1 MLPISGISLFVQ
13 YTVMLHRVRRV
24 NEATRGRRERTYS
37 GPKGPNVRALCATA
51 APAAPARPPP
61 TRQASS
67 PRNEP
72 NGHTGKLLAK
82 LLAIPAEPAFR
93 PELFSMF
100 TQEHVR
106 SVTPPPAHRHSERLE
121 CRRARS
127 RAPHHRRRMARSET
141 RTTAQISRSSRAAGQ
156 AIQKGGAEEGRDESQ
171 WRVADDVSS

>member
-100 TQEHVR
+100 TQEHR
-106 SVTPPPAHRHSERLE
+106 SVTPPP
-121 CRRARS
+121 
-127 RAPHHRRRMARSET
+127 P
-141 RTTAQISRSSRAAGQ
+141 QRAAGMP
-156 AIQKGGAEEGRDESQ
+156 EGPEPRSASPAKNGKKRDE
-171 WRVADDVSS
+171 DDCSDFEEQPRRRPSNPKRRR